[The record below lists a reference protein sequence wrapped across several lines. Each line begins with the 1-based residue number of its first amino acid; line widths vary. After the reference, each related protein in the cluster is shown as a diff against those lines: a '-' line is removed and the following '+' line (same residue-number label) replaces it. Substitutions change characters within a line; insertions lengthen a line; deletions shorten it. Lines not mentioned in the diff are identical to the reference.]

1 MRRRVTCLLL
11 LAIACGV
18 GPGAVQS
25 RPGLAER
32 SKPKP
37 LRLREHCVRKSDHAR
52 VVRFRATDRAR
63 LIGVMVGKGLV
74 GIAVGHEHRADL
86 CNWLPFARV
95 LARRGFRVLAF
106 DSRNAGSSAPVNTSH
121 ADWLDLDF
129 AGAAAALRKAGARKI
144 VLGGASLG
152 AAAALTAASRGE
164 GAPAAVFSLSAP
176 AVWTERLDGESA
188 VQRLK
193 VPVLFMAA
201 ELDVDFAGDAR
212 LLYDHARVTDKQLLI
227 VPGGRHGTDMLRGA
241 AGATAREALLTFV
254 GRFAQP

>member
-1 MRRRVTCLLL
+1 VRRRAACLLL
-11 LAIACGV
+11 LAVACGV
-18 GPGAVQS
+18 APGAVQS
-25 RPGLAER
+25 RPGIAER
-32 SKPKP
+32 TRPKP
-37 LRLREHCVRKSDHAR
+37 LRLRERCVRKSDHAR

-63 LIGVMVGKGLV
+63 LIGVMIGKGPV

-95 LARRGFRVLAF
+95 LARQGFRVLAF
-106 DSRNAGSSAPVNTSH
+106 DSRNAGSSAPVNNSH

-129 AGAAAALRKAGARKI
+129 AGAAATLRKAGARKI

-152 AAAALTAASRGE
+152 AAAALAAASRGE

-188 VQRLK
+188 VQRLN
-193 VPVLFMAA
+193 VPVLFIAA

-227 VPGGRHGTDMLRGA
+227 VPGGSHGTEMLRGA
-241 AGATAREALLTFV
+241 AGASAREALLAFV
-254 GRFAQP
+254 GRFAP